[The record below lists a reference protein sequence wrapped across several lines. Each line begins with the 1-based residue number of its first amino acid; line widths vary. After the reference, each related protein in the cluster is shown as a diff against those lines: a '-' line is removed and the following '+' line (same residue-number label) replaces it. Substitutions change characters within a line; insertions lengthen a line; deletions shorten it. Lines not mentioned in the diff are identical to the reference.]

1 MSASTSGPRGVLFD
15 IDGTLVDTNYP
26 HVVAWFRA
34 FRAARHPV
42 SMVDIHRLVGQG
54 SDRLIESLLG
64 RDDPAVRRAHS
75 NFYSP
80 WLEQISVFPA
90 SAELLR
96 ATAALD
102 LAVVLATSASGDEL
116 DRHREALG
124 VDDVLAGATS
134 KADVDASKPAPDIIE
149 VALERAGL
157 RAQEAVFVG
166 DTVWDAEAAARCGV
180 ECIGVLTGGRPE
192 EELRGAG
199 MTEVYRDVG
208 QLLAELDASAIGRL
222 APW

>member
-1 MSASTSGPRGVLFD
+1 MSASSSSPRGVLFD

-34 FRAARHPV
+34 FRAAGHRV
-42 SMVDIHRLVGQG
+42 SMADIHRLVGQG

-64 RDDPAVRRAHS
+64 RDDAAVRRAHS
-75 NFYSP
+75 NFYAP
-80 WLEQISVFPA
+80 WRERISVFPA

-96 ATAALD
+96 ATAALGLD
-102 LAVVLATSASGDEL
+102 VVLATSASGDEL

-124 VDDVLAGATS
+124 ADDVLAGATS
-134 KADVDASKPAPDIIE
+134 KSDVEASKPAPDIVE

-157 RAQEAVFVG
+157 RPQDAVFVG

-180 ECIGVLTGGRPE
+180 ECIGVLSGGRSE

-208 QLLAELDASAIGRL
+208 QLLSELDGSAIGRL
-222 APW
+222 ARG